1 MAARDLAEGML
12 PSETYVGLWYD
23 DETHEICMQHGYV
36 VLMIPVEDYPGFV
49 GLLQQAGKKLKEA
62 KFSEVSHGRKG

>member
-23 DETHEICMQHGYV
+23 DETHEIGIQHGYV
-36 VLMIPVEDYPGFV
+36 VLMMPVEDYPEFV
-49 GLLQQAGKKLKEA
+49 GLLQQAEKKLGK
-62 KFSEVSHGRKG
+62 R